1 MVTLR
6 NFGLVMKLGNK
17 INLYFILFLISFN
30 FCLAEEKISSTPL
43 INIDEINITLDNIN
57 KKNVFDYDKELKK
70 KEILFKKIENDN

>member
-1 MVTLR
+1 MPNNSYCVKKAL
-6 NFGLVMKLGNK
+6 N
-17 INLYFILFLISFN
+17 I
-30 FCLAEEKISSTPL
+30 